1 MGLVEMCH
9 FYIGLGA
16 KLWCQFLSYTKEF
29 FMKKALGFVL
39 MLALAGS
46 MLFAGGGKEKA
57 QEIYFLNF
65 KPEIA
70 DVYEAKV
77 IPAFQAENPGYK
89 LKVVT
94 AASGTYEQTLK
105 SEQAKSNPPVIFQTN
120 GPVGLEGSR
129 NDAAALDNTNFYKLL
144 ADKSMALKL
153 DGKVAAIPYA
163 VEGYGIIYNNAIMNK
178 YFALPNKAVAINSAD
193 EIKDFATLKAVVEDM
208 QKNVDA
214 LGIKGV
220 FASTS
225 MAAGNQWRWQTH
237 TVNVPL
243 YYEFLKKAPETSPVL
258 TGLAAETL
266 DFTYNKNFKD
276 LMDLYTNNSL
286 TAKTLLGSKS
296 VDDSMAEFA
305 LGQCAMVQ
313 NGNWAAAQILG
324 TPGNKVASADIKFLP
339 LYMGIDGEMNAGL
352 CVGTENYLCINKNAS
367 AEAQA
372 GADVFLTWL
381 FSSPTGKKLVSEDL
395 KFITP
400 FNSFSEA
407 ELPTDPLSQQVS
419 IWMNKSGVNSIGWTF
434 AAIPSE
440 EWKNALGSA
449 LLAYFEGKADWNN
462 VVKTA
467 QDQWA
472 AEWSIK
478 NK

>member
-1 MGLVEMCH
+1 
-9 FYIGLGA
+9 
-16 KLWCQFLSYTKEF
+16 
-29 FMKKALGFVL
+29 MKKL
-39 MLALAGS
+39 MGILLILLVGS
-46 MLFAGGGKEKA
+46 MMFIGCSKDTA
-57 QEIYFLNF
+57 QEVYFLNF

-70 DVYEAKV
+70 EVYETKV
-77 IPAFQAENPGYK
+77 APAFEKENPGYK

-120 GPVGLEGSR
+120 GPVGLASSKNEAASLEGT
-129 NDAAALDNTNFYKLL
+129 DFYKLL

-153 DGKVAAIPYA
+153 DGVVSAIPYA
-163 VEGYGIIYNNAIMNK
+163 VEGYGIIYNDAIMRK
-178 YFALPNKAVAINSAD
+178 YFELPNKAVAISSAE
-193 EIKDFATLKAVVEDM
+193 EINNFATLKAVVEDM
-208 QKNVDA
+208 QKNKDA

-225 MAAGNQWRWQTH
+225 MSAGNQWRWQTH

-243 YYEFLKKAPETSPVL
+243 FYEYSEKDPSASPL
-258 TGLAAETL
+258 MTGLNSSTF
-266 DFTYNKNFKD
+266 DFKYNENFKN
-276 LMDLYTNNSL
+276 LMDLYTNNSV
-286 TAKTLLGSKS
+286 TEKTLLGSKS

-324 TPGNKVASADIKFLP
+324 TAGNKVAKEDIKFLP
-339 LYMGIDGEMNAGL
+339 LYMGIPGEESAGL

-367 AEAQA
+367 PEAQK

-381 FSSPTGKKLVSEDL
+381 FSSSTGKQLVSNDL
-395 KFITP
+395 MFITP
-400 FNSFSEA
+400 FNSFSA
-407 ELPTDPLSQQVS
+407 SELPSDPLSQQVS
-419 IWMNKSGVNSIGWTF
+419 LWMNKSGISSVAWTF
-434 AAIPSE
+434 NAIPSE
-440 EWKNALGSA
+440 EWKNAFGSA
-449 LLAYFEGKADWNN
+449 LLSYFEGKTSWDD

-467 QDQWA
+467 QEQWTS
-472 AEWSIK
+472 EWNIK

>member
-1 MGLVEMCH
+1 
-9 FYIGLGA
+9 
-16 KLWCQFLSYTKEF
+16 
-29 FMKKALGFVL
+29 MKKL
-39 MLALAGS
+39 MGILLILLVGS
-46 MLFAGGGKEKA
+46 MMFIGCSKDTA
-57 QEIYFLNF
+57 QEVYFLNF

-70 DVYEAKV
+70 EVYETKV
-77 IPAFQAENPGYK
+77 APAFEKENPGYK

-120 GPVGLEGSR
+120 GPVGLASSKNEAASLEGT
-129 NDAAALDNTNFYKLL
+129 DFYKLL

-153 DGKVAAIPYA
+153 DGVVSAIPYA
-163 VEGYGIIYNNAIMNK
+163 VEGYGIIYNDAIMRK
-178 YFALPNKAVAINSAD
+178 YFKLPNKAVAISSAD
-193 EIKDFATLKAVVEDM
+193 EINNFATLKAVVEDM
-208 QKNVDA
+208 QKNKDA

-225 MAAGNQWRWQTH
+225 MSAGNQWRWQTH

-243 YYEFLKKAPETSPVL
+243 FYEYSEKAPSASPL
-258 TGLAAETL
+258 MTGLNSSTF
-266 DFTYNKNFKD
+266 DFKYNENFKN
-276 LMDLYTNNSL
+276 LMDLYTNNSV
-286 TAKTLLGSKS
+286 TEKTLLGSKS

-324 TPGNKVASADIKFLP
+324 TAGNKVAKEDIKFLP
-339 LYMGIDGEMNAGL
+339 LYMGIPGEESAGL

-367 AEAQA
+367 PEAQK

-381 FSSPTGKKLVSEDL
+381 FSSTTGKQLVSNDL
-395 KFITP
+395 MFITP
-400 FNSFSEA
+400 FNSFSA
-407 ELPTDPLSQQVS
+407 SELPSDPLSQQVS
-419 IWMNKSGVNSIGWTF
+419 LWMNKSGISSVAWTF
-434 AAIPSE
+434 NAIPSE
-440 EWKNALGSA
+440 EWKNAFGSA
-449 LLAYFEGKADWNN
+449 LLSYFEGKTSWDD

-467 QDQWA
+467 QEQWTS
-472 AEWSIK
+472 EWNIK

>member
-1 MGLVEMCH
+1 
-9 FYIGLGA
+9 
-16 KLWCQFLSYTKEF
+16 
-29 FMKKALGFVL
+29 MKKL
-39 MLALAGS
+39 MGILLILLVGS
-46 MLFAGGGKEKA
+46 MMFIGCSKDTA
-57 QEIYFLNF
+57 QEVYFLNF

-70 DVYEAKV
+70 EVYETKV
-77 IPAFQAENPGYK
+77 APAFEKENPGYK

-120 GPVGLEGSR
+120 GPVGLASSKNEAASLEGT
-129 NDAAALDNTNFYKLL
+129 DFYKLL

-153 DGKVAAIPYA
+153 DGVVSAIPYA
-163 VEGYGIIYNNAIMNK
+163 VEGYGIIYNDAIMRK
-178 YFALPNKAVAINSAD
+178 YFELPNKAVAISSAE
-193 EIKDFATLKAVVEDM
+193 EINNFATLKAVVEDM
-208 QKNVDA
+208 QKNKDA

-225 MAAGNQWRWQTH
+225 MSAGNQWRWQTH

-243 YYEFLKKAPETSPVL
+243 FYEYSEKDPSASPL
-258 TGLAAETL
+258 MTGLNSSTF
-266 DFTYNKNFKD
+266 DFKYNENFKN
-276 LMDLYTNNSL
+276 LMDLYTNNSV
-286 TAKTLLGSKS
+286 TEKTLLGSKS

-324 TPGNKVASADIKFLP
+324 TAGNKVAKEDIKFLP
-339 LYMGIDGEMNAGL
+339 LYMGIPGEESAGL

-367 AEAQA
+367 PEAQK

-381 FSSPTGKKLVSEDL
+381 FSSSTGKYLVSNDL
-395 KFITP
+395 MFITP
-400 FNSFSEA
+400 FNSFSA
-407 ELPTDPLSQQVS
+407 SELPSDPLSQQVS
-419 IWMNKSGVNSIGWTF
+419 LWMNKSGISSVAWTF
-434 AAIPSE
+434 NAIPSE
-440 EWKNALGSA
+440 EWKNAFGSA
-449 LLAYFEGKADWNN
+449 LLSYFEGKTSWND

-467 QDQWA
+467 QEQWTS
-472 AEWSIK
+472 EWNIK

>member
-1 MGLVEMCH
+1 
-9 FYIGLGA
+9 
-16 KLWCQFLSYTKEF
+16 
-29 FMKKALGFVL
+29 MKKL
-39 MLALAGS
+39 MGILLILLVGS
-46 MLFAGGGKEKA
+46 MMFIGCSKDTA
-57 QEIYFLNF
+57 QEVYFLNF

-70 DVYEAKV
+70 EVYETKV
-77 IPAFQAENPGYK
+77 APAFEKENPGYK

-120 GPVGLEGSR
+120 GPVGLASSKNEAASLEGT
-129 NDAAALDNTNFYKLL
+129 DFYKLL

-153 DGKVAAIPYA
+153 DGVVSAIPYA
-163 VEGYGIIYNNAIMNK
+163 VEGYGIIYNDAIMRK
-178 YFALPNKAVAINSAD
+178 YFELPNKAVAISSAE
-193 EIKDFATLKAVVEDM
+193 EINNFATLKAVVEDM
-208 QKNVDA
+208 QKNKDA

-225 MAAGNQWRWQTH
+225 MSAGNQWRWQTH

-243 YYEFLKKAPETSPVL
+243 FYEYSEKDPSASPL
-258 TGLAAETL
+258 MTGLNSSTF
-266 DFTYNKNFKD
+266 DFKYNENFKN
-276 LMDLYTNNSL
+276 LMDLYTNNSV
-286 TAKTLLGSKS
+286 TEKTLLGSKS

-324 TPGNKVASADIKFLP
+324 TAGNKVAKEDIKFLP
-339 LYMGIDGEMNAGL
+339 LYMGIPGEKSAGL

-367 AEAQA
+367 PEAQK

-381 FSSPTGKKLVSEDL
+381 FSSSTGKQLVSNDL
-395 KFITP
+395 MFITP
-400 FNSFSEA
+400 FNSFSA
-407 ELPTDPLSQQVS
+407 SELPSDPLSQQVS
-419 IWMNKSGVNSIGWTF
+419 LWMNKSGISSVAWTF
-434 AAIPSE
+434 NAIPSE
-440 EWKNALGSA
+440 EWKNAFGSA
-449 LLAYFEGKADWNN
+449 LLSYFEGKTSWND

-467 QDQWA
+467 QEQWTS
-472 AEWSIK
+472 EWNIK

>member
-1 MGLVEMCH
+1 
-9 FYIGLGA
+9 
-16 KLWCQFLSYTKEF
+16 
-29 FMKKALGFVL
+29 MKKL
-39 MLALAGS
+39 MGILLILLVGS
-46 MLFAGGGKEKA
+46 MMFIGCSKDTA
-57 QEIYFLNF
+57 QEVYFLNF

-70 DVYEAKV
+70 EVYETKV
-77 IPAFQAENPGYK
+77 APAFEKENPGYK

-120 GPVGLEGSR
+120 GPVGLASSKNEAASLEGT
-129 NDAAALDNTNFYKLL
+129 DFYKLL

-153 DGKVAAIPYA
+153 DGVVSAIPYA
-163 VEGYGIIYNNAIMNK
+163 VEGYGIIYNDAIMRK
-178 YFALPNKAVAINSAD
+178 YFELPNKAVAISSAD
-193 EIKDFATLKAVVEDM
+193 EINNFATLKAVVEDM
-208 QKNVDA
+208 QKNKDA

-225 MAAGNQWRWQTH
+225 MSAGNQWRWQTH

-243 YYEFLKKAPETSPVL
+243 FYEYSEKDPSASPL
-258 TGLAAETL
+258 MTGLNSSTF
-266 DFTYNKNFKD
+266 DFKYNENFKN
-276 LMDLYTNNSL
+276 LMDLYTNNSV
-286 TAKTLLGSKS
+286 TEKTLLGSKS

-324 TPGNKVASADIKFLP
+324 TAGNKVAKEDIKFLP
-339 LYMGIDGEMNAGL
+339 LYMGIPGEESAGL

-367 AEAQA
+367 PEAQK

-381 FSSPTGKKLVSEDL
+381 FSSTTGKQLVSNDL
-395 KFITP
+395 MFITP
-400 FNSFSEA
+400 FNSFSSS
-407 ELPTDPLSQQVS
+407 ELPSDPLSQQVS
-419 IWMNKSGVNSIGWTF
+419 LWMNKSGISSVAWTF
-434 AAIPSE
+434 NAIPSE
-440 EWKNALGSA
+440 EWKNAFGSA
-449 LLAYFEGKADWNN
+449 LLSYFEGKTSWND

-467 QDQWA
+467 QEQWTS
-472 AEWSIK
+472 EWNIK

>member
-1 MGLVEMCH
+1 
-9 FYIGLGA
+9 
-16 KLWCQFLSYTKEF
+16 
-29 FMKKALGFVL
+29 MKKALGSVL
-39 MLALAGS
+39 MLAVAGS

-105 SEQAKSNPPVIFQTN
+105 SEQAKSNPPAIFQTN

-129 NDAAALDNTNFYKLL
+129 NDAAPLDDTNFYKLL

-178 YFALPNKAVAINSAD
+178 YFALPNKAVAINSAE

-400 FNSFSEA
+400 FNSFSES

-449 LLAYFEGKADWNN
+449 LLAYFEGKSDWDN

>member
-1 MGLVEMCH
+1 MGILLILLV
-9 FYIGLGA
+9 
-16 KLWCQFLSYTKEF
+16 
-29 FMKKALGFVL
+29 
-39 MLALAGS
+39 GS
-46 MLFAGGGKEKA
+46 MMFIGCSKDTA
-57 QEIYFLNF
+57 QEVYFLNF

-70 DVYEAKV
+70 EVYETKV
-77 IPAFQAENPGYK
+77 APAFEKENPGYK

-120 GPVGLEGSR
+120 GPVGLASSKNEAASLEGT
-129 NDAAALDNTNFYKLL
+129 DFYKLL

-153 DGKVAAIPYA
+153 DGVVSAIPYA
-163 VEGYGIIYNNAIMNK
+163 VEGYGIIYNDAIMRK
-178 YFALPNKAVAINSAD
+178 YFELPNKAVAISSAE
-193 EIKDFATLKAVVEDM
+193 EINNFATLKAVVEDM
-208 QKNVDA
+208 QKNKDA

-225 MAAGNQWRWQTH
+225 MSAGNQWRWQTH

-243 YYEFLKKAPETSPVL
+243 FYEYSEKAPSASPL
-258 TGLAAETL
+258 MTGLNSSTF
-266 DFTYNKNFKD
+266 DFKYNENFKN
-276 LMDLYTNNSL
+276 LMDLYTNNSV
-286 TAKTLLGSKS
+286 TEKTLLGSKS

-324 TPGNKVASADIKFLP
+324 TAGNKVAKEDIKFLP
-339 LYMGIDGEMNAGL
+339 LYMGIPGEESAGL

-367 AEAQA
+367 PEAQK

-381 FSSPTGKKLVSEDL
+381 FSSSTGKQLVSNDL
-395 KFITP
+395 MFITP
-400 FNSFSEA
+400 FNSFSA
-407 ELPTDPLSQQVS
+407 SELPSDPLSQQVS
-419 IWMNKSGVNSIGWTF
+419 LWMNKLGISSVAWTF
-434 AAIPSE
+434 NAIPSE
-440 EWKNALGSA
+440 EWKNAFGSA
-449 LLAYFEGKADWNN
+449 LLSYFEGKTSWND

-467 QDQWA
+467 QEQWTS
-472 AEWSIK
+472 EWNIK

>member
-1 MGLVEMCH
+1 
-9 FYIGLGA
+9 
-16 KLWCQFLSYTKEF
+16 
-29 FMKKALGFVL
+29 MKKL
-39 MLALAGS
+39 MGILLILLVGS
-46 MLFAGGGKEKA
+46 MMFIGCSKDTA
-57 QEIYFLNF
+57 QEVYFLNF

-70 DVYEAKV
+70 EVYETKV
-77 IPAFQAENPGYK
+77 APAFEKENPGYK

-120 GPVGLEGSR
+120 GPVGLASSKNEAASLEGT
-129 NDAAALDNTNFYKLL
+129 DFYKLL

-153 DGKVAAIPYA
+153 DGVVSAIPYA
-163 VEGYGIIYNNAIMNK
+163 VEGYGIIYNDAIMRK
-178 YFALPNKAVAINSAD
+178 YFELPNKAVAISSAD
-193 EIKDFATLKAVVEDM
+193 EINNFATLKAVVEDM
-208 QKNVDA
+208 QKNKDA

-225 MAAGNQWRWQTH
+225 MSAGNQWRWQTH

-243 YYEFLKKAPETSPVL
+243 FYEYSEKDPSASPL
-258 TGLAAETL
+258 MTGLNSSTF
-266 DFTYNKNFKD
+266 DFKYNENFKN
-276 LMDLYTNNSL
+276 LMDLYANNSV
-286 TAKTLLGSKS
+286 TEKTLLGSKS

-324 TPGNKVASADIKFLP
+324 TAGNKVAKEDIKFLP
-339 LYMGIDGEMNAGL
+339 LYMGIPGEESAGL

-367 AEAQA
+367 PEAQK

-381 FSSPTGKKLVSEDL
+381 FSSTTGKQLVSNDL
-395 KFITP
+395 MFITP
-400 FNSFSEA
+400 FNSFSA
-407 ELPTDPLSQQVS
+407 SELPSDPLSQQVS
-419 IWMNKSGVNSIGWTF
+419 LWMNKSGISSVAWTF
-434 AAIPSE
+434 NAIPSE
-440 EWKNALGSA
+440 EWKNAFGSA
-449 LLAYFEGKADWNN
+449 LLSYFEGKTSWDD

-467 QDQWA
+467 QEQWTS
-472 AEWSIK
+472 EWNIK

>member
-1 MGLVEMCH
+1 
-9 FYIGLGA
+9 
-16 KLWCQFLSYTKEF
+16 
-29 FMKKALGFVL
+29 MKKL
-39 MLALAGS
+39 MGILLILLVGS
-46 MLFAGGGKEKA
+46 MMFIGCSKDTA
-57 QEIYFLNF
+57 QEVYFLNF

-70 DVYEAKV
+70 EVYETKV
-77 IPAFQAENPGYK
+77 APAFEKENPGYK

-120 GPVGLEGSR
+120 GPVGLASSKNEAASLEGT
-129 NDAAALDNTNFYKLL
+129 DFYKLL

-153 DGKVAAIPYA
+153 DGVVSAIPYA
-163 VEGYGIIYNNAIMNK
+163 VEGYGIIYNDAIMRK
-178 YFALPNKAVAINSAD
+178 YFELPNKAVAISSAE
-193 EIKDFATLKAVVEDM
+193 EINNFATLKAVVEDM
-208 QKNVDA
+208 QKNKDA

-225 MAAGNQWRWQTH
+225 MSAGNQWRWQTH

-243 YYEFLKKAPETSPVL
+243 FYEYSEKDPSASPL
-258 TGLAAETL
+258 MTGLNSSTF
-266 DFTYNKNFKD
+266 DFKYNKNFKN
-276 LMDLYTNNSL
+276 LMDLYTNNSV
-286 TAKTLLGSKS
+286 TEKTLLGSKS

-324 TPGNKVASADIKFLP
+324 TAGNKVAKEDIKFLP
-339 LYMGIDGEMNAGL
+339 LYMGIPGEESAGL

-367 AEAQA
+367 PEAQK

-381 FSSPTGKKLVSEDL
+381 FSSSTGKQLVSNDL
-395 KFITP
+395 MFITP
-400 FNSFSEA
+400 FNSFSA
-407 ELPTDPLSQQVS
+407 SELPSDPLSQQVS
-419 IWMNKSGVNSIGWTF
+419 LWMNKSGISSVAWTF
-434 AAIPSE
+434 NAIPSE
-440 EWKNALGSA
+440 EWKNAFGSA
-449 LLAYFEGKADWNN
+449 LLSYFEGKTSWND

-467 QDQWA
+467 QEQWTS
-472 AEWSIK
+472 EWNIK

>member
-1 MGLVEMCH
+1 
-9 FYIGLGA
+9 
-16 KLWCQFLSYTKEF
+16 
-29 FMKKALGFVL
+29 MKKL
-39 MLALAGS
+39 MGILLILLVGS
-46 MLFAGGGKEKA
+46 MMFIGCSKNTA
-57 QEIYFLNF
+57 QEVYFLNF

-70 DVYEAKV
+70 EVYETKV
-77 IPAFQAENPGYK
+77 APAFEKENPGYK

-120 GPVGLEGSR
+120 GPVGLASSKNEAASLEGT
-129 NDAAALDNTNFYKLL
+129 DFYKLL

-153 DGKVAAIPYA
+153 DGVVSAIPYA
-163 VEGYGIIYNNAIMNK
+163 VEGYGIIYNDAIMRK
-178 YFALPNKAVAINSAD
+178 YFELPNKAVAISSAE
-193 EIKDFATLKAVVEDM
+193 EINNFATLKAVVEDM
-208 QKNVDA
+208 QKNKDA

-225 MAAGNQWRWQTH
+225 MSAGNQWRWQTH

-243 YYEFLKKAPETSPVL
+243 FYEYSEKDPSASPL
-258 TGLAAETL
+258 MTGLNSSTF
-266 DFTYNKNFKD
+266 DFKYNENFKN
-276 LMDLYTNNSL
+276 LMDLYTNNSV
-286 TAKTLLGSKS
+286 TEKTLLGSKS

-324 TPGNKVASADIKFLP
+324 TAGNKVAKEDIKFLP
-339 LYMGIDGEMNAGL
+339 LYMGIPGEESAGL

-367 AEAQA
+367 PDAQK

-381 FSSPTGKKLVSEDL
+381 FSSSTGKQLVSNDL
-395 KFITP
+395 MFITP
-400 FNSFSEA
+400 FNSFSA
-407 ELPTDPLSQQVS
+407 SGLPSDPLSQQVS
-419 IWMNKSGVNSIGWTF
+419 LWMNKSGISSVAWTF
-434 AAIPSE
+434 NAIPSE
-440 EWKNALGSA
+440 EWKNAFGSA
-449 LLAYFEGKADWNN
+449 LLSYFEGKTSWND

-467 QDQWA
+467 QEQWTS
-472 AEWSIK
+472 EWNIK

>member
-1 MGLVEMCH
+1 
-9 FYIGLGA
+9 
-16 KLWCQFLSYTKEF
+16 
-29 FMKKALGFVL
+29 MKKL
-39 MLALAGS
+39 MGILLILLVGS
-46 MLFAGGGKEKA
+46 MMFIGCSKDTA
-57 QEIYFLNF
+57 QEVYFLNF

-70 DVYEAKV
+70 EVYETKV
-77 IPAFQAENPGYK
+77 APAFEKENPGYK

-120 GPVGLEGSR
+120 GPVGLASSKNEAASLEGT
-129 NDAAALDNTNFYKLL
+129 DFYKLL

-153 DGKVAAIPYA
+153 DGVVSAIPYA
-163 VEGYGIIYNNAIMNK
+163 VEGYGIIYNDAIMRK
-178 YFALPNKAVAINSAD
+178 YFELPNKAVAISSAE
-193 EIKDFATLKAVVEDM
+193 EINNFATLKAVVEDM
-208 QKNVDA
+208 QKNKDA

-225 MAAGNQWRWQTH
+225 MSAGNQWRWQTH

-243 YYEFLKKAPETSPVL
+243 FYEYSEKDPSASPL
-258 TGLAAETL
+258 MTGLNSSTF
-266 DFTYNKNFKD
+266 DFKYNENFKN
-276 LMDLYTNNSL
+276 LMDLYTNNSV
-286 TAKTLLGSKS
+286 TEKTLLGSKS

-324 TPGNKVASADIKFLP
+324 TAGNKVAKEDIKFLP
-339 LYMGIDGEMNAGL
+339 LYMGIPGEESAGL

-367 AEAQA
+367 PEAQK

-381 FSSPTGKKLVSEDL
+381 FSSSTGKQLVSNDL
-395 KFITP
+395 MFITP
-400 FNSFSEA
+400 FNSFSA
-407 ELPTDPLSQQVS
+407 SELPSDPLSQQVS
-419 IWMNKSGVNSIGWTF
+419 LWMNKSSISSVAWTF
-434 AAIPSE
+434 NAIPSE
-440 EWKNALGSA
+440 EWKNAFGSA
-449 LLAYFEGKADWNN
+449 LLSYFEGKTSWND

-467 QDQWA
+467 QEQWTS
-472 AEWSIK
+472 EWNIK

>member
-1 MGLVEMCH
+1 
-9 FYIGLGA
+9 
-16 KLWCQFLSYTKEF
+16 
-29 FMKKALGFVL
+29 MKKL
-39 MLALAGS
+39 MGILLILLVGS
-46 MLFAGGGKEKA
+46 MMFIGCSKDTA
-57 QEIYFLNF
+57 QEVYFLNF

-70 DVYEAKV
+70 EVYETKV
-77 IPAFQAENPGYK
+77 APAFEEENPGYK

-120 GPVGLEGSR
+120 GPVGLASSKNEAASLEGT
-129 NDAAALDNTNFYKLL
+129 DFYKLL

-153 DGKVAAIPYA
+153 DGVVSAIPYA
-163 VEGYGIIYNNAIMNK
+163 VEGYGIIYNDAIMRK
-178 YFALPNKAVAINSAD
+178 YFELPNKAVAISSAE
-193 EIKDFATLKAVVEDM
+193 EINNFATLKAVVEDM
-208 QKNVDA
+208 QKNKDA

-225 MAAGNQWRWQTH
+225 MSAGNQWRWQTH

-243 YYEFLKKAPETSPVL
+243 FYEYSEKDPSASPL
-258 TGLAAETL
+258 MTGLNSSTF
-266 DFTYNKNFKD
+266 DFKYNENFKN
-276 LMDLYTNNSL
+276 LMDLYTNNSV
-286 TAKTLLGSKS
+286 TEKTLLGSKS

-324 TPGNKVASADIKFLP
+324 TAGNKVAKEDIKFLP
-339 LYMGIDGEMNAGL
+339 LYMGIPGEESAGL

-367 AEAQA
+367 PEAQK

-381 FSSPTGKKLVSEDL
+381 FSSSTGKQLVSNDL
-395 KFITP
+395 MFITP
-400 FNSFSEA
+400 FNSFSA
-407 ELPTDPLSQQVS
+407 SELPSDPLSQQVS
-419 IWMNKSGVNSIGWTF
+419 LWMNKSGISSVAWTF
-434 AAIPSE
+434 NAIPSE
-440 EWKNALGSA
+440 EWKNAFGSA
-449 LLAYFEGKADWNN
+449 LLSYFEGKTSWND

-467 QDQWA
+467 QEQWTS
-472 AEWSIK
+472 EWNIK

>member
-1 MGLVEMCH
+1 
-9 FYIGLGA
+9 
-16 KLWCQFLSYTKEF
+16 
-29 FMKKALGFVL
+29 MKKL
-39 MLALAGS
+39 MGILFILLVGS
-46 MLFAGGGKEKA
+46 MMFIGCSKDTA
-57 QEIYFLNF
+57 QEVYFLNF

-70 DVYEAKV
+70 EVYETKV
-77 IPAFQAENPGYK
+77 APAFEKENPGYK

-120 GPVGLEGSR
+120 GPVGLASSKNEAASLEGT
-129 NDAAALDNTNFYKLL
+129 DFYKLL

-153 DGKVAAIPYA
+153 DGVVSAIPYA
-163 VEGYGIIYNNAIMNK
+163 VEGYGIIYNDAIMRK
-178 YFALPNKAVAINSAD
+178 YFELPNKAVAISSAD
-193 EIKDFATLKAVVEDM
+193 EINNFATLKAVVEDM
-208 QKNVDA
+208 QKNKDA

-225 MAAGNQWRWQTH
+225 MSAGNQWRWQTH

-243 YYEFLKKAPETSPVL
+243 FYEYSEKDPSASPL
-258 TGLAAETL
+258 MTGLNSSTF
-266 DFTYNKNFKD
+266 DFKYNENFKN
-276 LMDLYTNNSL
+276 LMDLYTNNSV
-286 TAKTLLGSKS
+286 TEKTLLGSKS

-324 TPGNKVASADIKFLP
+324 TAGNKVAKEDIKFLP
-339 LYMGIDGEMNAGL
+339 LYMGIPGEESAGL

-367 AEAQA
+367 PEAQK

-381 FSSPTGKKLVSEDL
+381 FSSTTGKQLVSNDL
-395 KFITP
+395 MFITP
-400 FNSFSEA
+400 FNSFSA
-407 ELPTDPLSQQVS
+407 SELPSDPLSQQVS
-419 IWMNKSGVNSIGWTF
+419 LWMNKSGISSVAWTF
-434 AAIPSE
+434 NAIPSE
-440 EWKNALGSA
+440 EWKNAFGSA
-449 LLAYFEGKADWNN
+449 LLSYFEGKTSWND

-467 QDQWA
+467 QEQWTS
-472 AEWSIK
+472 EWNIK

>member
-1 MGLVEMCH
+1 
-9 FYIGLGA
+9 
-16 KLWCQFLSYTKEF
+16 
-29 FMKKALGFVL
+29 MKKL
-39 MLALAGS
+39 MGILLILLVGS
-46 MLFAGGGKEKA
+46 MMFIGCSKDTA
-57 QEIYFLNF
+57 QEVYFLNF

-70 DVYEAKV
+70 EVYETKV
-77 IPAFQAENPGYK
+77 APAFEKENPGYK

-120 GPVGLEGSR
+120 GPVGLASSKNEAASLEGT
-129 NDAAALDNTNFYKLL
+129 DFYKLL

-153 DGKVAAIPYA
+153 DGVVSAIPYA
-163 VEGYGIIYNNAIMNK
+163 VEGYGIIYNDAIMRK
-178 YFALPNKAVAINSAD
+178 YFELPNKAVAISSAE
-193 EIKDFATLKAVVEDM
+193 EINNFATLKAVVEDM
-208 QKNVDA
+208 QKNKDA

-225 MAAGNQWRWQTH
+225 MSAGNQWRWQTH

-243 YYEFLKKAPETSPVL
+243 FYEYSEKDPSASPL
-258 TGLAAETL
+258 MTGLNSSTF
-266 DFTYNKNFKD
+266 DFKYNENFKN
-276 LMDLYTNNSL
+276 LMDLYTNNSV
-286 TAKTLLGSKS
+286 TEKTLLGSKS

-324 TPGNKVASADIKFLP
+324 TAGNKVAKEDIKFLP
-339 LYMGIDGEMNAGL
+339 LYMGIPGEESAGL

-367 AEAQA
+367 PEAQK

-381 FSSPTGKKLVSEDL
+381 FSSSTGKQLVSNDL
-395 KFITP
+395 MFITP
-400 FNSFSEA
+400 FNSFSA
-407 ELPTDPLSQQVS
+407 SELPSDPLSQQVS
-419 IWMNKSGVNSIGWTF
+419 LWMNKSGISSVAWTF
-434 AAIPSE
+434 NAIPSE
-440 EWKNALGSA
+440 EWKNAFGSA
-449 LLAYFEGKADWNN
+449 LLSYFEGKTSWND

-467 QDQWA
+467 QEQWTS
-472 AEWSIK
+472 EWNIK

>member
-1 MGLVEMCH
+1 
-9 FYIGLGA
+9 
-16 KLWCQFLSYTKEF
+16 
-29 FMKKALGFVL
+29 MKKALGSVL
-39 MLALAGS
+39 MLAVAGS

-129 NDAAALDNTNFYKLL
+129 NDAAPLDDTNFYKLL

-178 YFALPNKAVAINSAD
+178 YFALPNKAVAINSAE

-208 QKNVDA
+208 QKNIDA

-449 LLAYFEGKADWNN
+449 LLAYFEGKSDWNT